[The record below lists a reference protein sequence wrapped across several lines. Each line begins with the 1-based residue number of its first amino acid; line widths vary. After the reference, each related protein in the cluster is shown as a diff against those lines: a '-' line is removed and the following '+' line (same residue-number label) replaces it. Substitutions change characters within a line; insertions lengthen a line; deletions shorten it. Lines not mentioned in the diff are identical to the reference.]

1 MLLTLGDSFSD
12 TRYVGD
18 KPWPEHLAEKMDL
31 LLLNISHSGES
42 NSFMHRNLIWACE
55 KHKGEFTHVVISL
68 TNWNR
73 YELPLRDYHGLGCK
87 TKTFKPSGVLD
98 VGTDD
103 PFWKHVYTKYYNEKF
118 YIDEAAAL
126 MITAQNLKELY
137 GFDLAFMQ
145 PILPFKERDKYK
157 PSPLYRAQSV
167 YNYIE
172 KESMLKYVDR
182 ELFIEYELSADNI
195 LNPGYTED
203 PQLWEQFTM
212 LNSQNC
218 MGYHDLCT
226 DKRYMDVFDAH
237 PNQRGHKLICDK
249 IFKRF
254 NNDNRNS

>member
-12 TRYVGD
+12 TRYEGD

-73 YELPLRDYHGLGCK
+73 YELPFTDYEGLGCK

-103 PFWKHVYTKYYNEKF
+103 PFWQHVYLKYYNEKF

-137 GFDLAFMQ
+137 GFDLAFIQ

-157 PSPLYRAQSV
+157 PSPLYRDQNL
-167 YNYIE
+167 YNY
-172 KESMLKYVDR
+172 
-182 ELFIEYELSADNI
+182 N
-195 LNPGYTED
+195 
-203 PQLWEQFTM
+203 
-212 LNSQNC
+212 
-218 MGYHDLCT
+218 
-226 DKRYMDVFDAH
+226 
-237 PNQRGHKLICDK
+237 
-249 IFKRF
+249 
-254 NNDNRNS
+254 